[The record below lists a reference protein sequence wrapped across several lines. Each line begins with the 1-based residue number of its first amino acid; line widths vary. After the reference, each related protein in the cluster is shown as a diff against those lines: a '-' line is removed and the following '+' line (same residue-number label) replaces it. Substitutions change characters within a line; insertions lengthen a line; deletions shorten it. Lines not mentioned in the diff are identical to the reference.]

1 MNRSIQGHL
10 LPESTA
16 EAELLAAQ
24 GLLKFTECVVCDLAL
39 HSWRAAYST
48 AGWRETQIS
57 GTCERCFDSMFK
69 EDEGAN

>member
-1 MNRSIQGHL
+1 MQQSLRGHA

-16 EAELLAAQ
+16 EAELLAMQ
-24 GLLKFTECVVCDLAL
+24 GLLKFKTCMICRESLSS
-39 HSWRAAYST
+39 HRAAYST

-57 GTCERCFDSMFK
+57 GTCEHCFDSMFK